1 MRKRAAGATSKG
13 EARGTR
19 RRSRTMG
26 VRYSL
31 ILRAFLLRPRGVGRS
46 QRARTGEHC
55 SRTSE
60 YTVHCSAWQRLT
72 EASAD
77 DDSLAGSRSGRRVGC
92 RNDLASLAAIPR
104 TGAFD
109 KHSAHRHRGH
119 PRAAGQERRQRRVSG
134 ESSRWWR
141 CERVSQ
147 VVHELWVPREG
158 LQVRRPSLVSPRS
171 RGGL

>member
-19 RRSRTMG
+19 RRSRARALLHDG
-26 VRYSL
+26 SP
-31 ILRAFLLRPRGVGRS
+31 ILRAFRGVGRS